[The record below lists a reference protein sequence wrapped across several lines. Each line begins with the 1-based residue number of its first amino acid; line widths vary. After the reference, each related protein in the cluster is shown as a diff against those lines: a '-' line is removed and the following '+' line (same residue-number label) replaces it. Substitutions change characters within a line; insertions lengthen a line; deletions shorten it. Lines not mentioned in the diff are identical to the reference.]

1 MCGLIMRGYC
11 ISMISSGPFTLNV
24 SVQPRPP
31 VLGCLMQV
39 CDCEY
44 YDFDVRRFVDEAIGK
59 SLHLTTADR
68 AAQRVPRE
76 RKIIDTSDGRPSLI
90 TKLVP
95 QSNTMRIVVLDCT
108 IKFLTSWKQESR
120 LQIFFPRSA
129 KTSSASIAPSSPAR

>member
-1 MCGLIMRGYC
+1 MQDCC
-11 ISMISSGPFTLNV
+11 ISMILSGPLTLTV

-31 VLGCLMQV
+31 VLGCLMQM

-68 AAQRVPRE
+68 AAQRVPSK
-76 RKIIDTSDGRPSLI
+76 RKIIDTPDGRPSLI

-95 QSNTMRIVVLDCT
+95 QLDTLRIVVLDRAT
-108 IKFLTSWKQESR
+108 KFFASWKQESR
-120 LQIFFPRSA
+120 LQIFFPRPA
-129 KTSSASIAPSSPAR
+129 KTCSASIAPSSPAR